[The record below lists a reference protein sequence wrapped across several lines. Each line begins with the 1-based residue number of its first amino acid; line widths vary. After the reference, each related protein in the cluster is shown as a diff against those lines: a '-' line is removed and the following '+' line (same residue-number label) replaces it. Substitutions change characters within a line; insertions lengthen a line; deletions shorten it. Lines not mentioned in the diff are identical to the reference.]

1 MSALKPFYGVS
12 SYNCNNRK
20 LFNFVLD
27 NQKTGKTVLEFR
39 KRIEDGKV
47 EEFVGLPI
55 DLDEDGNI
63 NTLSLLVVQQL
74 LDTDEHFMVTGVTPK
89 IYFLWGND
97 NERKQDRC
105 FWQNNCNI

>member
-1 MSALKPFYGVS
+1 MSTLKPFYGVS

-55 DLDEDGNI
+55 DLYEDGNI
-63 NTLSLLVVQQL
+63 NIMSLMFQQGVF
-74 LDTDEHFMVTGVTPK
+74 DKDEHAQASNATPK
-89 IYFLWGND
+89 IYFL
-97 NERKQDRC
+97 
-105 FWQNNCNI
+105 

>member
-1 MSALKPFYGVS
+1 MSTLKPFYGVS

-20 LFNFVLD
+20 LFNFVCD

-39 KRIEDGKV
+39 KRIEDGKE

-63 NTLSLLVVQQL
+63 NIMSLLFQQ
-74 LDTDEHFMVTGVTPK
+74 DVFDKDEHAQASNATHK
-89 IYFLWGND
+89 IYFL
-97 NERKQDRC
+97 
-105 FWQNNCNI
+105 

>member
-1 MSALKPFYGVS
+1 MSTLKPFYGVS

-20 LFNFVLD
+20 LFNFVQD

-55 DLDEDGNI
+55 DVDEDGNI
-63 NTLSLLVVQQL
+63 NIMSLMFQQ
-74 LDTDEHFMVTGVTPK
+74 DVFDKDEHAQASNVTAK
-89 IYFLWGND
+89 IYFL
-97 NERKQDRC
+97 
-105 FWQNNCNI
+105 

>member
-1 MSALKPFYGVS
+1 MSTLKPFYGVS

-20 LFNFVLD
+20 LFNFVCD

-39 KRIEDGKV
+39 KRIEDGEV

-63 NTLSLLVVQQL
+63 NIMSLMFQQGVF
-74 LDTDEHFMVTGVTPK
+74 DKDEHAQASNATPK
-89 IYFLWGND
+89 IYFL
-97 NERKQDRC
+97 
-105 FWQNNCNI
+105 

>member
-1 MSALKPFYGVS
+1 MSTLKPFYGVS

-20 LFNFVLD
+20 LFNFVCD

-39 KRIEDGKV
+39 KRIEDGKE

-63 NTLSLLVVQQL
+63 NIMSLLFQQ
-74 LDTDEHFMVTGVTPK
+74 DVFDKDEHAQASNATPK
-89 IYFLWGND
+89 IYFL
-97 NERKQDRC
+97 
-105 FWQNNCNI
+105 